1 MEGSML
7 PEFLLTVILCVA
19 IVGAMAFFYEELK
32 LLQDN
37 N

>member
-1 MEGSML
+1 ML
-7 PEFLLTVILCVA
+7 SEFILTSILCVA
-19 IVGAMAFFYEELK
+19 IVGAMAFFYEALK

>member
-1 MEGSML
+1 MEGKML
-7 PEFLLTVILCVA
+7 PEFVLTAILCVA